1 MKKLLILTG
10 LALLFNAC
18 EKGIDIDMEALEK
31 ERLTAISDYLN
42 SINMLD
48 TVPVTGVVE
57 DTISRTEGSA
67 VLLWPPYTPTS
78 DYYIPVTTET
88 QKFGNDLTGNSL
100 SFQSID
106 AVWPGNLIQGI
117 SVRDNRLATAPLSSY
132 RKPGRIYLDLVSG
145 QAGMNYTHDIAEFTG
160 SCVTQAMNEILAPY
174 TSGFPARF
182 SYSQKLVHSSEEMAF
197 YLDMNN
203 DDFDLQT
210 GGSFQSVNWS
220 RTDKTWIMIK
230 LQQIYFTMSYDFPGI
245 DSLFNDEMKAE
256 YLKPYV
262 YENNPL
268 CYISS
273 VSYGRYFVLLYEI
286 DSKYT
291 LAAETLGKIFDP
303 DSDESLNSM
312 DVNTYHAASIRMV
325 QIGGNATDGLEV
337 IYSATALRNFIING
351 SVFSRDN
358 VGAPIY
364 YTLMYVNNSRS
375 VVTYKDINVNCRDVD
390 YYEAAKV
397 NNVEIT
403 LQSIYSNKLTMQ
415 GGNGHL
421 CNRSKFSVSSVNIYV
436 SNSENS
442 ENPEEITGWTL
453 IRSIPTG
460 ITNVLTEPYATSKS
474 YYITAS
480 TGELG
485 INTSRQIKISFSVS
499 YTNVRRIH
507 YIIGSDDYPSQ
518 TVTYNKEVLF
528 AFDRSS
534 QRWKVIHNDAAGG
547 TLSNTPFRTVKFTD
561 GFNYCNIGFQLS
573 YSFKAN
579 YRTY

>member
-18 EKGIDIDMEALEK
+18 EKGIDMEALQK

-42 SINMLD
+42 SISMLD

-67 VLLWPPYTPTS
+67 VLLSPPYTPTA
-78 DYYIPVTTET
+78 DYYIPVTMEK
-88 QKFGNDLTGNSL
+88 QKFGNAFTGNSL
-100 SFQSID
+100 SFQSMD

-117 SVRDNRLATAPLSSY
+117 SVRDNQLAMAPLSSY

-182 SYSQKLVHSSEEMAF
+182 TYSQEFVHSTEEMAF
-197 YLDMNN
+197 YLDMNVDN
-203 DDFDLQT
+203 FDLQT
-210 GGSFQSVNWS
+210 GGTFQSVNWS

-230 LQQIYFTMSYDFPGI
+230 LEQVYFTMSYDFPGI
-245 DSLFNDEMKAE
+245 DSLFNDKMKVE

-303 DSDESLNSM
+303 DSDELLTGR
-312 DVNTYHAASIRMV
+312 DIYTYNAASIRMM

-337 IYSATALRNFIING
+337 IYSPTALRDFIING

-364 YTLMYVNNSRS
+364 YTLMYVNNNRS

-403 LQSIYSNKLTMQ
+403 LQSIYSNKLTMS

-421 CNRSKFSVSSVNIYV
+421 CNRSKFSVGSVNIYV
-436 SNSENS
+436 SDP
-442 ENPEEITGWTL
+442 ENPGNPNVTGWTL
-453 IRSIPTG
+453 IRSIPSG

-485 INTSRQIKISFSVS
+485 INTSRQIRLSFTVS

-518 TVTYNKEVLF
+518 TRTYNKEVVF
-528 AFDRSS
+528 AFDWSS
-534 QRWKVIHNDAAGG
+534 QRWKVVGNDAAGG